1 MAKNNNLHTAMRN
14 KNDEFYTMYNDIEDE
29 LLHYTEHFK
38 NKIIYCNCDNPKYS
52 NFWKYFHI
60 NFNKLGLK
68 KLIATHYKAENISY
82 KIEYIG
88 KNDNDINDGIISPLR
103 GDGDFR
109 SNECIEILKEAD
121 IIITNPPFSLFK
133 QYIAQLLQYNKHFII
148 WGNNNAITYKNIFN
162 AIKNNELWLG
172 YLVNKTCIFRLA
184 DNYDKWDIK
193 ITQLFNDGYKYGKVP
208 AISVFTNLDIE
219 KRHQFLNLHTNYFC
233 NTFYKYNNYN
243 AINIDKIND
252 IPFNYDGIMGVSI
265 TFLDK
270 YNPEQ
275 FQIIG
280 IGYGESA
287 KLLGMQPIGN
297 DFLNKY
303 FEQGNKGNYV
313 ANNVL
318 CCYYDKDGNT
328 KIPYARILI
337 KRKKGL

>member
-193 ITQLFNDGYKYGKVP
+193 ITQLFNDGYKYGKVA
-208 AISVFTNLDIE
+208 AISVFTNLDIS
-219 KRHQFLNLHTNYFC
+219 KRHQLLSLSKEYNVDEY
-233 NTFYKYNNYN
+233 YKYDNYD
-243 AINIDKIND
+243 AINIDKVND
-252 IPFNYDGIMGVSI
+252 IPYNYNGIMGVSI

-275 FQIIG
+275 FEIIG
-280 IGYGESA
+280 IGYGNSA
-287 KLLGMQPIGN
+287 KALGMKPIGKK
-297 DFLNKY
+297 FLERY

-313 ANNVL
+313 TNNVL
-318 CCYYDKDGNT
+318 CCYYDKNGNT

-337 KRKKGL
+337 RKL